1 MTKKDYTVL
10 FENEQG
16 KRYLPSET
24 TDKINIYSDVILT
37 SGFLEYISKRNID
50 LAIFNKYGQFC
61 GAFYG
66 KKHAATSN
74 MILKQVTL
82 YNNEE
87 KRLAIAKGI
96 IIVAVHNMRANIR
109 YYCKKH
115 KIKRTDVE
123 KITDFIPRMNEARTV
138 QDLMLIEAQC
148 RQYYYTY
155 MGQIIDSPEFPFSQ
169 RIKRPPTDEV
179 SASAHFQPMEK
190 KGIYLNAAGKRIFI
204 NEIMKKLYTK
214 ITINNR
220 TTTYNAIIRN
230 EVWKIYKMIEKDEPY
245 RPYKYNN

>member
-1 MTKKDYTVL
+1 MNR
-10 FENEQG
+10 ERG
-16 KRYLPSET
+16 
-24 TDKINIYSDVILT
+24 
-37 SGFLEYISKRNID
+37 IS
-50 LAIFNKYGQFC
+50 

-66 KKHAATSN
+66 KKHKK
-74 MILKQVTL
+74 IL
-82 YNNEE
+82 
-87 KRLAIAKGI
+87 
-96 IIVAVHNMRANIR
+96 
-109 YYCKKH
+109 
-115 KIKRTDVE
+115 
-123 KITDFIPRMNEARTV
+123 
-138 QDLMLIEAQC
+138 
-148 RQYYYTY
+148 
-155 MGQIIDSPEFPFSQ
+155 
-169 RIKRPPTDEV
+169 